1 MQAASWTPTR
11 TNKLVVSRKS
21 VIPRRRWNPKKLAGN
36 MGIAV
41 ITVAVEVVL
50 GLMFLAWWGRCLGVV
65 D

>member
-1 MQAASWTPTR
+1 
-11 TNKLVVSRKS
+11 VVSRKS